1 MTMFLLL
8 LLLLLAVLA
17 VSLASLLP
25 WFGRDANQSG
35 WQASFARG
43 VLPLVGTGI
52 VKATSFSCVREDP

>member
-1 MTMFLLL
+1 MTM
-8 LLLLLAVLA
+8 LLLLLAVIV

-52 VKATSFSCVREDP
+52 VKSTSFSCGKERDP